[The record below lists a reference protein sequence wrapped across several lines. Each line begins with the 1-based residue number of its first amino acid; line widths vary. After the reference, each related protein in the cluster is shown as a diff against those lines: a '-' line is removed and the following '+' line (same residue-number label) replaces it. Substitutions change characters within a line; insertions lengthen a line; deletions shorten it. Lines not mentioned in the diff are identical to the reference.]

1 MTAYSMQGDKEKF
14 VEAGLDDYV
23 SKPIRPRV
31 LISKLAEI
39 LSQESKTGETRNED
53 QREEVI
59 NFEVLKDLEKYGGKE
74 LIIDTLNDFREEAAV
89 LIKNCSES
97 KEVQDYDDILSKLHT
112 LKGNASTLGLD
123 RLAGMA
129 KSIEAR
135 LKEGDTIALEQDL
148 QKLQQCFSEFLQ
160 EFNSFLNSNTHG

>member
-1 MTAYSMQGDKEKF
+1 
-14 VEAGLDDYV
+14 
-23 SKPIRPRV
+23 
-31 LISKLAEI
+31 
-39 LSQESKTGETRNED
+39 
-53 QREEVI
+53 VI